1 MHRSAAILDSDR
13 HWRRFCRRGSRISC
27 LFSALW
33 LAGFALLFRVAP
45 APEPEHPASPSPLSW
60 WPAGNQSEVADIRT
74 IWTPSVF
81 ALSSPAGF
89 SHVLRKERSRILPPV
104 QSARPEKAFLPSPAN
119 DGALDMAVPDHRSGM
134 SSETSV
140 NLLKDSGG
148 VFPPRTSEKEV
159 PRMSFPDGWESRLFS
174 GIDLNFDSWTHRA
187 WSARIEMQFD
197 STGVPR
203 SMMLTQSSG
212 WPEVDRRLAR
222 SAHGWRL
229 LEATAPRT
237 GVVSWYSPGVS
248 PLPPEPAP
256 NSAPPA
262 KGAP

>member
-1 MHRSAAILDSDR
+1 MHRSASIADSDR
-13 HWRRFCRRGSRISC
+13 HRRRFCRKGSRISC

-33 LAGFALLFRVAP
+33 LGGFALLFRVAP
-45 APEPEHPASPSPLSW
+45 APEPEHPASPLPMSW
-60 WPAGNQSEVADIRT
+60 WPTENRCDVADIRT

-89 SHVLRKERSRILPPV
+89 SHALRKERSRILPPV
-104 QSARPEKAFLPSPAN
+104 QSTQPEKAFLPPPAIA
-119 DGALDMAVPDHRSGM
+119 GALDMDVPDHRSGM
-134 SSETSV
+134 SAETSAE
-140 NLLKDSGG
+140 LLKDSGS

-159 PRMSFPDGWESRLFS
+159 PRMSFPDGWESRQFS
-174 GIDLNFDSWTHRA
+174 GIDLNFNSWTHRA

-203 SMMLTQSSG
+203 SMLLTQSSG
-212 WPEVDRRLAR
+212 WPEVDRRLTR
-222 SAHGWRL
+222 SAYGWRL

-237 GVVSWYSPGVS
+237 GVVSWNSPGVS
-248 PLPPEPAP
+248 TLPPESAP
-256 NSAPPA
+256 SSAPPE